1 MSLLRKYASILIPLT
16 VFLLA
21 SLFAWWIAGAGNCW
35 SGGFHPDCWVRWDSA
50 LYMQIAEQGHT
61 LFYCGPEQGYP
72 EGAKDW
78 CGNSGWAVLYPFL
91 MFLVSKI
98 SGWSLAVSGIAL
110 SKLFFLGYLI
120 VVARLLEIKDLN
132 PRNWILIG
140 IAAFCPGSIYF
151 HAVFPIS
158 LVAFCIS
165 LLILFLKQ
173 EKYAAAGIT
182 GFFAVLA
189 YSTGFFLLLV
199 LALFG
204 LVLWRQ
210 KHPKLMRYLIYTCGL
225 SGLALIGLFSYDYWA
240 TGHWDALFK
249 IQGKYGHGMQSPF
262 KMFAGH
268 WELLMKRPFTLLHW
282 SEIQNMVMIIYISVL
297 IWTAYRKYSRPF
309 HLFFSL
315 FLLIFWFLPYS
326 ISLQVSLYR
335 NAAVLG
341 AGHTVADKLPTW
353 ALVLVL
359 LSFLGLSYPLGILFI
374 QSTII

>member
-1 MSLLRKYASILIPLT
+1 
-16 VFLLA
+16 
-21 SLFAWWIAGAGNCW
+21 
-35 SGGFHPDCWVRWDSA
+35 
-50 LYMQIAEQGHT
+50 

-173 EKYAAAGIT
+173 EKYVAAGIT

-249 IQGKYGHGMQSPF
+249 IQGKYGHGIQSPF

-374 QSTII
+374 QSTIPIFAVPKKSAAIFGRASKSY

>member
-173 EKYAAAGIT
+173 EKYVAAGIT

-249 IQGKYGHGMQSPF
+249 IQGKYGHGIQSPF

-315 FLLIFWFLPYS
+315 
-326 ISLQVSLYR
+326 
-335 NAAVLG
+335 
-341 AGHTVADKLPTW
+341 
-353 ALVLVL
+353 
-359 LSFLGLSYPLGILFI
+359 
-374 QSTII
+374 